1 MTSELDDSR
10 MPLIDHLVELRAR
23 LLWSIAALAVAFA
36 VCLFFVKPIYE
47 MLLQPLK
54 HAGQNKLIYT
64 NVFEGFFTQL
74 KVAFF
79 AALMLAFPFI
89 SNQLWRFVAPGL
101 YAHEK
106 NAFRP
111 FLIMTP
117 VLFTMGAC
125 LAYFVAMPIALHYL
139 LSYQGNIGGI
149 SQEALPSV
157 GNYLSFSTTFLFGFG
172 VAFQLPV
179 VLMIAERAGFVTRQQ
194 LVKGRRYA
202 IVASTGLAALLT
214 PPDAISMFLLAV
226 PLVILYEFALVV
238 IWFTQRRRA
247 ALKTG
252 ENAND

>member
-157 GNYLSFSTTFLFGFG
+157 GN
-172 VAFQLPV
+172 
-179 VLMIAERAGFVTRQQ
+179 
-194 LVKGRRYA
+194 
-202 IVASTGLAALLT
+202 
-214 PPDAISMFLLAV
+214 
-226 PLVILYEFALVV
+226 
-238 IWFTQRRRA
+238 
-247 ALKTG
+247 
-252 ENAND
+252 